1 MFKRYNLVRDTLR
14 RLQAITR
21 QYFFFLFRAREQESI
36 GETTNTTQQSIR
48 SNVDKQASRLNL
60 PRENVET

>member
-21 QYFFFLFRAREQESI
+21 QCFFFLFRAREQESI